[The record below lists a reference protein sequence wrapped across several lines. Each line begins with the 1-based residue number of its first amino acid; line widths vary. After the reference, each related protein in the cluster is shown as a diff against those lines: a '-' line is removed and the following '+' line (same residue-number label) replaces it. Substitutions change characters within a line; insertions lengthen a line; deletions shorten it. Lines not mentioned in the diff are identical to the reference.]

1 MGFRTVIQGSVGK
14 LVNRGYSLD
23 LGHQTEV
30 FEDAAA
36 FSKFLRDRAGV
47 PADAMS
53 RLHDASPRRLRR
65 ELAQTESVYKLM
77 LQALL
82 RVVENDEPVEV
93 LWRDLDIS
101 VLPDE
106 QLWPAILFA
115 VSSSEALPDA
125 MKRETV
131 ERFVEY
137 LRSRKTLLRQIEAR
151 RHGGQG
157 HTGERYGETAEVPLH
172 ESPAGKDKGE
182 GGAPMADWPLSE
194 KENAD
199 ITVAARTQ
207 SRNYRRMERGK
218 ILEIRLED
226 GESLPVY
233 LSRWK
238 IELFF
243 ASGTLLLDEEG
254 NRTSLPR
261 GDHFVGR
268 SSSCE
273 AVLQSAPLD
282 VSRKHLRIENL
293 GEGLV
298 RLEDLSTKGTWLPGD
313 HFQRV
318 DA

>member
-1 MGFRTVIQGSVGK
+1 MGLRTVIQGGVGK

-30 FEDAAA
+30 FDDAEA
-36 FSKFLRDRAGV
+36 FTEFLRGRTGI

-53 RLHDASPRRLRR
+53 RLREASPRRLRR

-101 VLPDE
+101 VLPEE
-106 QLWPAILFA
+106 QQWPAILFA
-115 VSSSEALPDA
+115 VSSSEGLTAS

-137 LRSRKTLLRQIEAR
+137 LRSRMTLLRQLDLRQAGDQVR
-151 RHGGQG
+151 GDGRF
-157 HTGERYGETAEVPLH
+157 GETAEVPLV
-172 ESPAGKDKGE
+172 EKGE
-182 GGAPMADWPLSE
+182 GGAPMAGWPVAE
-194 KENAD
+194 KDNAD
-199 ITVAARTQ
+199 ITLAARTQ

-218 ILEIRLED
+218 PLEVRLKE
-226 GESLPVY
+226 GETLPVY

-238 IELFF
+238 IELQF

-254 NRTSLPR
+254 NRTFLPK
-261 GDHFVGR
+261 GEHFVGR

-273 AVLQSAPLD
+273 AVLRSAPLD
-282 VSRKHLRIENL
+282 VSRKHLRVENL
-293 GEGLV
+293 GGGLV
-298 RLEDLSTKGTWLPGD
+298 RLEDLSTKGTWLPNDYLVRGES
-313 HFQRV
+313 
-318 DA
+318 